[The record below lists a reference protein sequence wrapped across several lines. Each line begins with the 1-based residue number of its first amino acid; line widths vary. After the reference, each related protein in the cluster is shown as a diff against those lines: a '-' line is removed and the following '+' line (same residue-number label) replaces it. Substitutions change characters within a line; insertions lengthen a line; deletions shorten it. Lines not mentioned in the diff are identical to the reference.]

1 MKNYVYR
8 YLTTDYNVLE
18 ITDDLIEQINLYDP
32 GFLVIDIYQDGD
44 YFYNVFSWIGLSLE
58 RDGDKVKTKHSFLVQ
73 KTMVVLKDMLLESES
88 ITMEMFTR
96 FTLFLGRK
104 GT

>member
-32 GFLVIDIYQDGD
+32 GFLVIDIY
-44 YFYNVFSWIGLSLE
+44 
-58 RDGDKVKTKHSFLVQ
+58 
-73 KTMVVLKDMLLESES
+73 
-88 ITMEMFTR
+88 
-96 FTLFLGRK
+96 
-104 GT
+104 